1 MPIAITNIIII
12 VIIAVVHC
20 QFAVIVI
27 VIVIEL
33 VDSRSAILPCFGVMV
48 QQLLV

>member
-27 VIVIEL
+27 VIKL